1 MSSAVR
7 HQALRV
13 RVETPAVPRNA
24 PTEAH
29 PEAGT
34 GLLASRTFWI
44 GGAASVGI
52 WTLVVF
58 ALSRLF

>member
-7 HQALRV
+7 HQALHV
-13 RVETPAVPRNA
+13 RSA

-29 PEAGT
+29 SEAGT
-34 GLLASRTFWI
+34 GLLASSTFWV

-52 WTLVVF
+52 WTLVAF